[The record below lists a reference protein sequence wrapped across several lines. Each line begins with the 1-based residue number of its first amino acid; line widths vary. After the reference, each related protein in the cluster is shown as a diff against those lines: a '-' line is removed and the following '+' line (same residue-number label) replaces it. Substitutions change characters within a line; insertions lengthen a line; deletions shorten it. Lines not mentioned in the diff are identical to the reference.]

1 MHEGQDKWTPC
12 MTPQKTVE
20 EMLAEYNEYW
30 IKTIEEFKRK
40 GLITDEML
48 EMAKARRRQKASRK
62 RKSKLLY

>member
-20 EMLAEYNEYW
+20 EMLAEYNEFW
-30 IKTIEEFKRK
+30 RKTIDDLKRQ

-48 EMAKARRRQKASRK
+48 EAAEARRRRRKASRK
-62 RKSKLLY
+62 RTF